1 MNIIPALQL
10 DGWLATE
17 RKHIANQIIVKYE
30 FHSKEA
36 IKCRLCNGEMQH
48 RGSRQL
54 KITDT
59 PYNELDVGL
68 EIEAPIVY
76 CPHCN
81 HYGTVRPRAIHPTR
95 GMTWRLM
102 KLICQL
108 MQECSAARLAK
119 LLRVSESSILRAD
132 KEVLNIIDKACPVCM
147 RGRRALII
155 DEKYLGRK
163 QKFVTS
169 VIDGDTGEVLWMHSG
184 KGADSLKDFFAL
196 LTEEEKEGIEVVSV
210 DRSSAYTKAVREHLP
225 DAAISFDPFHIIKN
239 INDAI
244 TTVRREA
251 YKAAEDAN
259 KPLIKGKRYLLLR
272 AEETLTPTQ
281 KQSLDTLLRANA
293 PLNEAYILKEQLRN
307 LFQIS
312 KFKEAALAFGKW
324 IEIASTCSLAPF
336 RRIAKTLTT
345 NAQCVLNY
353 FRFHLTSGRIEGFNS
368 MLARILFKA
377 RGVNSVDYIRLKIRE
392 RTSPAFTRLI

>member
-1 MNIIPALQL
+1 MYIIPALQL

-17 RKHIANQIIVKYE
+17 RKHIGNQIIVKYE
-30 FHSKEA
+30 FRSTEP
-36 IKCRLCNGEMQH
+36 IKCRLCGGVMQR

-54 KITDT
+54 KVIDT
-59 PYNELDVGL
+59 PYNDLDVSL
-68 EIEAPIVY
+68 EIETPIVY

-81 HYGTVRPRAIHPTR
+81 HYGTVRPKAVHPSR
-95 GMTWRLM
+95 RMTLRFM

-108 MQECSAARLAK
+108 MQECSAAHLSK
-119 LLRVSESSILRAD
+119 VLRVSESLILRAD

-163 QKFVTS
+163 QKFITS
-169 VIDGDTGEVLWMHSG
+169 VIDGDTGEVLWMRAG
-184 KGADSLKDFFAL
+184 KGADSLKGFFAS

-210 DRSSAYTKAVREHLP
+210 DRASAYTKAVREYLP

-239 INDAI
+239 VNDAI
-244 TTVRREA
+244 TTVRKEA
-251 YKAAEDAN
+251 YRAAEAEN
-259 KPLIKGKRYLLLR
+259 KPLIKGKRFLLLR
-272 AEETLTPTQ
+272 AEENLTPEQ
-281 KQSLDTLLRANA
+281 QQSLDTLLKANA
-293 PLNEAYILKEQLRN
+293 PLNEAYILKEQLRS

-324 IEIASTCSLAPF
+324 IEMASSCSLASF
-336 RRIAKTLTT
+336 RRIAKTLTA

-353 FRFHLTSGRIEGFNS
+353 FRFRLTSGRIEGFNS
-368 MLARILFKA
+368 MIGRILFKA
-377 RGVNSVDYIRLKIRE
+377 RGVSSVEYIRLKIRE